1 MSTRPDTVF
10 VVDDD
15 PDVRRAL
22 TRLLRATGFEV
33 SMFGSAQEFLA
44 AHDPEAP
51 GCLLLDVVMP
61 QVDGLELQAS
71 LRAAGCPL
79 PIVFLTGSADIPMS
93 VRAMKAGAVTLLTKP
108 VEELELV
115 AAVTE
120 ALHVDEVA
128 RQARLRE
135 RPLQKRFSTL
145 TPREHEVLTF
155 VVAGRRNKQI
165 AAELGTAEKT
175 VKVHRA
181 RVMRKMGARSIAELV
196 HLADRVGV
204 PARPASR
211 S

>member
-1 MSTRPDTVF
+1 M
-10 VVDDD
+10 
-15 PDVRRAL
+15 
-22 TRLLRATGFEV
+22 
-33 SMFGSAQEFLA
+33 
-44 AHDPEAP
+44 
-51 GCLLLDVVMP
+51 
-61 QVDGLELQAS
+61 
-71 LRAAGCPL
+71 
-79 PIVFLTGSADIPMS
+79 
-93 VRAMKAGAVTLLTKP
+93 TLLTKP
-108 VEELELV
+108 VKDLELV

-120 ALHVDEVA
+120 ALHVDDDA

-135 RPLQKRFSTL
+135 RPLQQRFSTL

-204 PARPASR
+204 AAKPVTWV
-211 S
+211 